1 MTGFNVKI
9 LQINNL
15 CKFIFFIAY
24 FFVIKGLQNHNLIYI
39 NIYKYLYKYINIYIK
54 LHIHKTTSNM

>member
-24 FFVIKGLQNHNLIYI
+24 FFVIKGDYKIITLYI
-39 NIYKYLYKYINIYIK
+39 
-54 LHIHKTTSNM
+54 